1 MTIEYEKNI
10 KNAKED
16 KIKFQKEL
24 GSEIAVH
31 EALKKRQLEYIEL
44 LKKELIL
51 AQNII
56 RTPVLLE
63 HANKKFNFD
72 DVEFY
77 KHEPVNPVKDS
88 HH

>member
-1 MTIEYEKNI
+1 MTVEYERNI
-10 KNAKED
+10 KIAKED
-16 KIKFQKEL
+16 KVKFQSEL
-24 GSEIAVH
+24 GQEINVH
-31 EALKKRQLEYIEL
+31 EAIKKRQQEYIDI

-72 DVEFY
+72 EVEFY
-77 KHEPVNPVKDS
+77 KHEPAGGVKDN
-88 HH
+88 H

>member
-1 MTIEYEKNI
+1 MTIEYEQKI
-10 KNAKED
+10 KNFHED
-16 KIKFQKEL
+16 KHKFQKEL
-24 GSEIAVH
+24 GSEIIVH
-31 EALKKRQLEYIEL
+31 EAIKKRQQEYIEV

-72 DVEFY
+72 EVEFY
-77 KHEPVNPVKDS
+77 KHETAGKDGLS
-88 HH
+88 T

>member
-1 MTIEYEKNI
+1 MLKEDSSSFAASLQGKIDQMTIEYEKNI

-51 AQNII
+51 A
-56 RTPVLLE
+56 
-63 HANKKFNFD
+63 
-72 DVEFY
+72 
-77 KHEPVNPVKDS
+77 
-88 HH
+88 